1 MSILSTHWDLIMTW
15 KMFSGTARLYT
26 VVFLICVGYA
36 SYSLARVLASPGKLR
51 EKASLT
57 CDERRIESV
66 RQTILLLLL
75 LFGMTAAN
83 EAYRAFCG
91 VPLSCPFR
99 GDLDVVDGCGPW
111 AIFTFTVSAGWL
123 FCTRFSGLLQCG
135 CSAVHQTLAA
145 EVVS

>member
-1 MSILSTHWDLIMTW
+1 MTW

-111 AIFTFTVSAGWL
+111 AIFTFTVFGALAVLHALQWIASVRLQRRASDI
-123 FCTRFSGLLQCG
+123 SG
-135 CSAVHQTLAA
+135 
-145 EVVS
+145 